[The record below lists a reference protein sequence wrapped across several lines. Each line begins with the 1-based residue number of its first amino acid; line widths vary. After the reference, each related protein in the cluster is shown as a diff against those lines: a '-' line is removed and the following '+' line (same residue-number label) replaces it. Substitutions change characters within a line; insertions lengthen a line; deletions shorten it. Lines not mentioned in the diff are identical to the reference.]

1 MQKFYFCLIK
11 FCSKSRA
18 TLSACSTNTTPPHAC
33 PFMQKKKK
41 RARHFGALAN
51 QLIQCSTA
59 TGRRHLAAA
68 SRRVVLHCWLA
79 WLFGCLSLF
88 LSQSLALCWAVC
100 LPHPACQ
107 TAVPTRC
114 HWWGPPNWHAW
125 LKRLGAIITQIT
137 AGRGKH
143 SLSVLVP
150 MVEQKPL
157 PSSLLAPS
165 RQAFDESVRLCGVC
179 ETRDYMSNEQRR
191 PLSSSSRL
199 NNMPIIIR
207 KSVEFLSARQTNIGC
222 ALCEIHAKKRNRECS
237 MNSSGKSKGK
247 SSRICS

>member
-1 MQKFYFCLIK
+1 MPAPGILGHSLTNSF
-11 FCSKSRA
+11 
-18 TLSACSTNTTPPHAC
+18 SAPRPQAAGIWQ
-33 PFMQKKKK
+33 P
-41 RARHFGALAN
+41 RRVALFFVVG
-51 QLIQCSTA
+51 LLGFS
-59 TGRRHLAAA
+59 AA
-68 SRRVVLHCWLA
+68 S
-79 WLFGCLSLF
+79 LS

-179 ETRDYMSNEQRR
+179 ETRDYTTNEQHQRAGGGHFHHHLISTTC
-191 PLSSSSRL
+191 PS
-199 NNMPIIIR
+199 
-207 KSVEFLSARQTNIGC
+207 
-222 ALCEIHAKKRNRECS
+222 
-237 MNSSGKSKGK
+237 
-247 SSRICS
+247 